1 MHSSTSNSDLELL
14 DAPASAGSLALP
26 PAGAP
31 RPPSPAPRR
40 PRARTPAPRPEAAD
54 IDFARVV
61 PDRPWKSLVAAAA
74 LLTLAATVAW
84 ELGARARG
92 YRPSLNDTPDLWAE
106 QRGRVQPDSL
116 VLIGTSRMLFN
127 ADLDVLEQAFGRRP
141 VQLALAG
148 SSPFPVLE
156 DLARDESFRGT
167 LVVDIV
173 PAMFLAPPGSP
184 PMAVAQKALRRRDEW
199 NYSQKWS
206 HRLGLLL
213 EERLAFLKQ
222 EDLTLKQLLARVPIA
237 DRPGAQVAP
246 KLPPYF
252 YTVDRDRRG
261 RMFHEAAVTGSPLQQ
276 RVALGWLPLFTL
288 PPPPSFIPLEQFGA
302 MMGRAI
308 EQRFADT
315 QRHIATLRARGVRIV
330 FVRMPVQGPLVD
342 KEAAIVPLA
351 AGWDRLV
358 RENGV
363 PAINFADHPE
373 LDAFTLP
380 EWSHLSAPDSV
391 EFTKR
396 LVPHLQRALDRPVAV
411 ARPATPAFAP
421 AGSP

>member
-1 MHSSTSNSDLELL
+1 MHSSTSSSDLELL
-14 DAPASAGSLALP
+14 DAPAAA
-26 PAGAP
+26 PAADDSTFRPQPSRPRRHRAP
-31 RPPSPAPRR
+31 QPSRRSPA
-40 PRARTPAPRPEAAD
+40 AD
-54 IDFARVV
+54 LDFTRVV
-61 PDRPWKSLVAAAA
+61 PDHPWKSLLAATA
-74 LLTLAATVAW
+74 LLTLATTVAW
-84 ELGARARG
+84 ELGARAHG
-92 YRPSLNDTPDLWAE
+92 YGPSLNDTPDLWAE
-106 QRGRVQPDSL
+106 QRTKVQPDSL

-141 VQLALAG
+141 IQLALAG

-167 LVVDIV
+167 LIVDIV
-173 PAMFLAPPGSP
+173 PGMFLAPPGSP

-206 HRLGLLL
+206 HRLGMLL

-222 EDLTLKQLLARVPIA
+222 EDLTLKQLLARVPIP
-237 DRPGAQVAP
+237 DRPGALVAP

-252 YTVDRDRRG
+252 YTVDRDRRA
-261 RMFHEAAVTGSPLQQ
+261 RMFAEAAVIGSPLQQ
-276 RVALGWLPLFTL
+276 EVALGWLPLFTL
-288 PPPPSFIPLEQFGA
+288 PPPPSFIPPEQFGA
-302 MMGRAI
+302 MMGRAV

-315 QRHIATLRARGVRIV
+315 RRHIQTLRARGVKVV

-342 KEAAIVPLA
+342 KEEAIVPVA
-351 AGWDRLV
+351 AGWGRLV
-358 RENGV
+358 QENGV

-373 LDAFTLP
+373 LDAFILP

-396 LVPHLQRALDRPVAV
+396 LVPHLQRALGQPN
-411 ARPATPAFAP
+411 PAATAHSVPPALTS
-421 AGSP
+421 G